1 MDRRQT
7 RVKGTGTRRRAV
19 QPAPRRAPTVATVRP
34 VTMKTMMARFEVA
47 GRKLQTTGVV
57 ASRFAR
63 TSMRE
68 VTGAVRASREPM
80 TALWRNVRLA
90 SRHIAREATTAWYE
104 VVPAGKGVLKLP
116 VAHGARRPAA

>member
-1 MDRRQT
+1 MVRRQT

-19 QPAPRRAPTVATVRP
+19 MPAPRHAPTVATVRP

-47 GRKLQTTGVV
+47 GRKLQTTGLV

-63 TSMRE
+63 SSMRE
-68 VTGAVRASREPM
+68 VTGAVKASREPM

-90 SRHIAREATTAWYE
+90 GRHIARNATTAWYE
-104 VVPAGKGVLKLP
+104 VVPAGKEVLKLP
-116 VAHGARRPAA
+116 VAPGARRPAA